1 MWDAAF
7 WKAWERTVSY
17 THLGKRNPS
26 KPCGVPQSERW
37 LSLLTGLPEE
47 ARGKEGDDNSP
58 GLPRQDKAVYGFRRV
73 DRSRRNA
80 YNKEYP
86 QGMKGRIRMKKSL
99 KKRAAVCLAFVAGI
113 AGTAAIAAGIW
124 MQHKK
129 RSTSISII
137 GSADGPTS
145 IYIAGKIDG
154 TSLLIPGI
162 LLLAAG
168 IVAAVLLRKK

>member
-1 MWDAAF
+1 
-7 WKAWERTVSY
+7 
-17 THLGKRNPS
+17 
-26 KPCGVPQSERW
+26 
-37 LSLLTGLPEE
+37 
-47 ARGKEGDDNSP
+47 
-58 GLPRQDKAVYGFRRV
+58 
-73 DRSRRNA
+73 
-80 YNKEYP
+80 
-86 QGMKGRIRMKKSL
+86 MKKSL

>member
-1 MWDAAF
+1 M
-7 WKAWERTVSY
+7 KNELLSI
-17 THLGKRNPS
+17 GK
-26 KPCGVPQSERW
+26 
-37 LSLLTGLPEE
+37 
-47 ARGKEGDDNSP
+47 
-58 GLPRQDKAVYGFRRV
+58 
-73 DRSRRNA
+73 
-80 YNKEYP
+80 
-86 QGMKGRIRMKKSL
+86 M
-99 KKRAAVCLAFVAGI
+99 AGI

-137 GSADGPTS
+137 GGADGPTS

>member
-1 MWDAAF
+1 MTQF
-7 WKAWERTVSY
+7 MQINEINHLSKALIY
-17 THLGKRNPS
+17 
-26 KPCGVPQSERW
+26 
-37 LSLLTGLPEE
+37 
-47 ARGKEGDDNSP
+47 
-58 GLPRQDKAVYGFRRV
+58 F
-73 DRSRRNA
+73 
-80 YNKEYP
+80 
-86 QGMKGRIRMKKSL
+86 
-99 KKRAAVCLAFVAGI
+99 
-113 AGTAAIAAGIW
+113 AAIAAGIW

-137 GSADGPTS
+137 GGADGPTS